1 MPIPA
6 LSRLQQVPIREVW
19 PTEPQGFTPWL
30 ASPEN
35 RPLLGAAIGL
45 RLELQSTEEAVGDFR
60 ADIVCKTIPE
70 GELVLIEN
78 QFGQTGHTHL
88 GQILA
93 YAAGLESVTGNAF
106 VPKTQEL
113 FYHDAD
119 GNLANDGRWTYTW
132 DAENRLV
139 KMTPNTGV
147 GPQIS
152 LKFEYDWQSR
162 RIRQQVWNNSNW
174 IGTPTNDVKFLYDG
188 WNLLTELNATNNA
201 LLRSFVW
208 GRDLSGTIQGAGGV
222 GGLLFLRDAGS
233 AIGDSAPAF
242 DGNGTVMAL
251 VSLSGGTNCATYEYG
266 PFGELLRA
274 TGPMA
279 KANPFRFSSKYQD
292 GETDLV
298 YYGYRYEKDGR
309 WLSRDPLAEAAFFKR
324 FSDGNS
330 EFHDDE
336 VYYTATAT
344 AYVFV
349 RNDPLSFVDYI
360 GLLAGSAGTATI
372 GDCTIAIYAG
382 HGFLNSAFDD
392 DGKLKSPKATDRLKY
407 PHLLKGPPK
416 CSGGAIIAC
425 NAAKFASIQNPIPSV
440 SLNDDEISV
449 LQGIGQID
457 GAVGSAQAFAKSV
470 CENCA
475 CDKVTITVS
484 CFPPFRKPSIFTSG
498 SKWCGETITVPCP
511 CKVKK

>member
-242 DGNGTVMAL
+242 DGNGNVMAL

-266 PFGELLRA
+266 HFGELLRA

-279 KANPFRFSSKYQD
+279 KANLFRFSTKYQD
-292 GETDLV
+292 GETDLL
-298 YYGYRYEKDGR
+298 YYGYRYYNPGTGR
-309 WLSRDPLAEAAFFKR
+309 WPNRDPIGELGGKNLYGFAF
-324 FSDGNS
+324 
-330 EFHDDE
+330 
-336 VYYTATAT
+336 
-344 AYVFV
+344 
-349 RNDPLSFVDYI
+349 NDPLSKADPDGRLVLVDDAT
-360 GLLAGSAGTATI
+360 LLAIAATAAVCTAATAWLNSPQGKQAMHDI
-372 GDCTIAIYAG
+372 AVAATSLADAVARATSEAARRCTRCLRRTKGCLPCIPPVGTIAGDPDPNPG
-382 HGFLNSAFDD
+382 HGQP
-392 DGKLKSPKATDRLKY
+392 G
-407 PHLLKGPPK
+407 PHLDLLLMVQSPYPTCKCQWVRHFAPPLPGSTLPPGIVPVAPAAGVGPMP
-416 CSGGAIIAC
+416 
-425 NAAKFASIQNPIPSV
+425 
-440 SLNDDEISV
+440 
-449 LQGIGQID
+449 
-457 GAVGSAQAFAKSV
+457 
-470 CENCA
+470 
-475 CDKVTITVS
+475 
-484 CFPPFRKPSIFTSG
+484 
-498 SKWCGETITVPCP
+498 
-511 CKVKK
+511 